1 MPDFL
6 IREENE
12 RKMIME
18 WLSNNYALVIGLII
32 IAVGAGIT
40 AYKFVQKSNEQK
52 VAAIIE
58 WLKYAV
64 TVTEKALG
72 EKTGKLK
79 LQMSWSMAT
88 AQFPFITKV
97 MTFEEFSSYVDEALK
112 WMNKQLEDNPNI
124 RAIVTGETGRESE

>member
-1 MPDFL
+1 
-6 IREENE
+6 
-12 RKMIME
+12 ME
-18 WLSNNYALVIGLII
+18 WLTNNYVLVIGLII
-32 IAVGAGIT
+32 IAIGAVIT
-40 AYKFVQKSNEQK
+40 AYKFTQKSNEQK
-52 VAAIIE
+52 VAAIRE

-79 LQMSWSMAT
+79 LQMAWSMAT

-97 MTFEEFSSYVDEALK
+97 MTFDQFAEFVDEALK

-124 RAIVTGETGRESE
+124 RAIVIGETGKEYES